1 MSLEPAGTS
10 LAAALFGKRPDELWQ
25 DHEVRFDSPPAAL
38 AYRRGEQVL
47 ETFDLVEDTKGNN
60 GEGGELILT
69 NLRVIWF
76 CKTQRRTNISIGC
89 NTITSVSI
97 RPVISRLKG
106 SCSAVF
112 VLTRQNQ
119 QRFEFIFTALADS
132 KPGLASAIQLLL
144 SAYEGSRLYRELRL
158 RGALLADKEL
168 KLLPREAAY
177 SRVNGVMNLSSE
189 TGNLGTFYITN
200 VRVVWYSNMAVSF
213 NVSIPYLQVKSVRVC
228 DSKFGP
234 ALVVDTTPQSG
245 GYVLGFK
252 VDPKE
257 TLDYVHKEISSLLQ
271 VLQSLPARL
280 YP

>member
-1 MSLEPAGTS
+1 
-10 LAAALFGKRPDELWQ
+10 
-25 DHEVRFDSPPAAL
+25 
-38 AYRRGEQVL
+38 
-47 ETFDLVEDTKGNN
+47 
-60 GEGGELILT
+60 
-69 NLRVIWF
+69 
-76 CKTQRRTNISIGC
+76 
-89 NTITSVSI
+89 
-97 RPVISRLKG
+97 
-106 SCSAVF
+106 
-112 VLTRQNQ
+112 
-119 QRFEFIFTALADS
+119 
-132 KPGLASAIQLLL
+132 
-144 SAYEGSRLYRELRL
+144 
-158 RGALLADKEL
+158 
-168 KLLPREAAY
+168 
-177 SRVNGVMNLSSE
+177 MNLSSE